1 MKHEIKEKHTLS
13 ISGIYDSEKCA
24 VLIEDEVKLLKD
36 LFQSFNNK
44 EIKLSI
50 ANVDEID

>member
-13 ISGIYDSEKCA
+13 ISGIYDSERCA
-24 VLIEDEVKLLKD
+24 VLIEDEIKLLKD
-36 LFQSFNNK
+36 LFSGFNKK
-44 EIKLSI
+44 EIKMNI